1 MKILPI
7 NVSQTFGFSS
17 AGLPGAAGPLPNRVC
32 DRPQNPSKCRDRT
45 KKKYAAPHCTPLS
58 DAANSDARP
67 GRCEK
72 KFWSTQNCT
81 FQKSTILPVFA
92 PSRHPPKR
100 PKNTPKH
107 ESRRHQNA
115 KKTKLRAKIK
125 IPRRQTF
132 TEVSAKA
139 FPHPHRPPAAPK
151 CWDTDRDP
159 RALEKHPKKPDFRPI
174 LTPNRRF
181 SPRR

>member
-1 MKILPI
+1 MRISRGYILAARIYP
-7 NVSQTFGFSS
+7 GCWPP
-17 AGLPGAAGPLPNRVC
+17 AKPGL
-32 DRPQNPSKCRDRT
+32 RPPTESVQMPRSK
-45 KKKYAAPHCTPLS
+45 KKKYAGPHCTPLS

-72 KFWSTQNCT
+72 NFWSTQNCT

-100 PKNTPKH
+100 PKNTQKH
-107 ESRRHQNA
+107 QSRRHQNA
-115 KKTKLRAKIK
+115 KKIKLRAKIK
-125 IPRRQTF
+125 IPRRQPSA
-132 TEVSAKA
+132 EVSTKP
-139 FPHPHRPPAAPK
+139 FPHPHRPPAARK
-151 CWDTDRDP
+151 CWGPLSDP